1 MPDPLGQVVIGARE
15 IYDAVM
21 QVSATVNRLSAQHD
35 DLVRDLQDHEVRI
48 RVLERSR
55 WPLPA
60 VSVLVS
66 VAAVAVA
73 IFYR

>member
-1 MPDPLGQVVIGARE
+1 MPDPVGHVVIGARE

-21 QVSATVNRLSAQHD
+21 QVSATVNRLAQQHD
-35 DLVRDLQDHEVRI
+35 DLAKDLQDHEVRI
-48 RVLERSR
+48 RILERSR

-73 IFYR
+73 IFWR